1 MAKRRRRKRSEI
13 VAART
18 LIDIKQ
24 KKLAFLREVSSI
36 LSDAL
41 GFTVKVSLGAK
52 GRMDGLSPDQRRAAR
67 MTKKQA
73 RAQMRSAFAPFT
85 SEPDHEP

>member
-1 MAKRRRRKRSEI
+1 MARRRKRKSQL

-18 LIDIKQ
+18 LTDIKQ

-41 GFTVKVSLGAK
+41 GFNVKVSLSK
-52 GRMDGLSPDQRRAAR
+52 PDRMAGLSPTQRKFAR
-67 MTKKQA
+67 LPKRVVT
-73 RAQMRSAFAPFT
+73 AQMREVFAPFEPT
-85 SEPDHEP
+85 HEPD

>member
-1 MAKRRRRKRSEI
+1 MKRRRRRSASQL

-24 KKLAFLREVSSI
+24 RKLAFLREVSAI

-41 GFTVKVSLGAK
+41 GFTVKVSLSK
-52 GRMDGLSPDQRRAAR
+52 PDRMVGLSPDQRRAAR
-67 MTKKQA
+67 MTSKQA
-73 RAQMRSAFAPFT
+73 RAQMREAFAPFT
-85 SEPDHEP
+85 AEPE